1 MAFKNYNNN
10 DNNNAPT
17 STVFSSINFSNPESK
32 VSQSRFGIDYFN
44 KLMRISIALRNNA
57 GSNDSYATYDNDNRV
72 SVYVSF
78 TKAKMLMD
86 MIKDFRTNPDI
97 HNICIELKNGLLK
110 ISDGSE
116 YGATAPCISISY
128 ADESGNVNEVI
139 YEMKNAYYAAAF
151 NYNSDGTYESRSFPD
166 MELDAINM
174 TLGEYYK
181 AASYA
186 VAASI
191 MEASMWKRQSS
202 YDLLKGIAEKVG
214 YQSGKGGGSN
224 FNNKTFLSGN
234 NGGNR
239 NQSNNQQNSG
249 SNGGGMN
256 GTPKGYESATFDSI
270 ASSMQ

>member
-10 DNNNAPT
+10 DSNNAPT

-32 VSQSRFGIDYFN
+32 VSQSRFSVDYFN

-57 GSNDSYATYDNDNRV
+57 GSNDNFATYDNDNKV

-86 MIKDFRTNPDI
+86 MIKEFKTNKDI
-97 HNICIELKNGLLK
+97 HNVCIELKNGLLK

-116 YGATAPCISISY
+116 YGTTAPCISISY

-139 YEMKNAYYAAAF
+139 YEMKDAYYAAAF
-151 NYNSDGTYESRSFPD
+151 NYNSDGTYESRTFAD
-166 MELDAINM
+166 MELDAIEM

-181 AASYA
+181 ASSYA
-186 VAASI
+186 IAASI

-202 YDLLKGIAEKVG
+202 YDLLRNVAEKVG
-214 YQSGKGGGSN
+214 VQVGKGSGSN
-224 FNNKTFLSGN
+224 FNNKTFLSN
-234 NGGNR
+234 NGGNNQ
-239 NQSNNQQNSG
+239 NQSNQQSSG